1 MDTKKE
7 MKEKILDL
15 LSRLHKAEENSY
27 SEQTTALD
35 TVKSGMKIAQ
45 YAVASSQLYIALV
58 LLEMIGAEI
67 HLRSYDTIEVKDWG
81 ILED

>member
-7 MKEKILDL
+7 MKEKISDL
-15 LSRLHKAEENSY
+15 LSQLHKAEENSY
-27 SEQTTALD
+27 SERTYAVD
-35 TVKSGMKIAQ
+35 TVKSGMKLAQ
-45 YAVASSQLYIALV
+45 YAVASAQLHIALV